1 MNNLLNK
8 IYDFFAFSLPGACVI
23 IVVLLFP
30 PYGKTIYQS
39 LPWTGEGLLYEL
51 LILAIAGYLIGY
63 IITPLT
69 RFLILKKTA
78 VPLTEKYYGWIKRGK
93 KAKQT
98 AIPIIT
104 ELNELKG
111 FLKINN
117 HSEDFVK
124 VRENAPLSS
133 QYIEYWDMHTTM
145 ASNLAF
151 ASALMV
157 VFQFINL
164 VKDNESVFAI
174 KPGWWILMGISAF
187 FLLLNITIKYSRWWM
202 SDIRAASKWSE
213 KRYN

>member
-23 IVVLLFP
+23 IVVLLFQ
-30 PYGKTIYQS
+30 PYGRTIYQS

-51 LILAIAGYLIGY
+51 LVLAIAGYLVGY

-69 RFLILKKTA
+69 RFLILEKTA
-78 VPLTEKYYGWIKRGK
+78 VPLTEKYYGWMKRGK

-98 AIPIIT
+98 ATPIIT

-111 FLKINN
+111 FLKIKN

-124 VRENAPLSS
+124 VRENAPLTS

-164 VKDNESVFAI
+164 VKDNEPVFAI
-174 KPGWWILMGISAF
+174 KPGWWILVGISAF
-187 FLLLNITIKYSRWWM
+187 FLLLNIAIKYCLWWM
-202 SDIRAASKWSE
+202 SDIRSASKWSD
-213 KRYN
+213 KR